1 MKSLK
6 KDLNELVKDLNA
18 IAVRVEKLSGKLAE
32 TEKATKPKAK
42 RGRPRGAAKKVTG
55 AEAGEYL
62 KGTVVDTVFKII
74 KRRKKGV
81 DTLQIVEKTG
91 FDAKAI
97 WNAIF
102 KLKKDGKVESIRKG
116 VYGAR

>member
-6 KDLNELVKDLNA
+6 KDLKALVKDLNA
-18 IAVRVEKLSGKLAE
+18 IAVRVEKLSGKIANA
-32 TEKATKPKAK
+32 EKAAKPKAK
-42 RGRPRGAAKKVTG
+42 RGRPRGVAKKVSG
-55 AEAGEYL
+55 AGAGDYL

-74 KRRKKGV
+74 KRRKKGI
-81 DTLQIVEKTG
+81 DTVQLQEMTG
-91 FDAKAI
+91 LDAKAI

-102 KLKKDGKVESIRKG
+102 KLKKDGKVESVARG